1 LLECLVF
8 GRRAA
13 LAALD
18 EPPLPASLEPA
29 PEPPPARLASTELRE
44 QVWREA
50 GVIRDP
56 DGLADL
62 AASPD
67 PVAALV
73 ARFALARNESRGVHY
88 RIDAPAANPAFEGHL
103 ILKPGKDL
111 VLEHWA

>member
-1 LLECLVF
+1 V
-8 GRRAA
+8 AH
-13 LAALD
+13 
-18 EPPLPASLEPA
+18 PA
-29 PEPPPARLASTELRE
+29 PEPPPARVASTELRE

-62 AASPD
+62 ATSPD

-73 ARFALARNESRGVHY
+73 ARFALARHESRGVHY
-88 RIDAPAANPAFEGHL
+88 RIDAPSADPAFEGHFV
-103 ILKPGKDL
+103 LKPGKDL